1 MRFEKFEIGLFIITV
16 LSFLT
21 GIFLYK
27 KMPETMASH
36 WNLYGEVDGY
46 LPRFWG
52 VFIIPLLLVGLTC
65 LYILIP
71 RLAQLKE
78 NIQSFIDYYYI
89 FAIFTLVFFYGIY
102 IQVLLWNLGIEIS
115 FFVTL
120 PFGVGLLYF
129 YLGILCENTKRN
141 GFIGIRTPWTIRSD
155 CVWKET
161 NRFGGKMLKL
171 CGFLSFWGIIFNKYA
186 FFLMIIPIVLT
197 GIISSF
203 YSYIL
208 YQRKKI

>member
-1 MRFEKFEIGLFIITV
+1 MRFEKFEIGLFIITI

-186 FFLMIIPIVLT
+186 FF
-197 GIISSF
+197 
-203 YSYIL
+203 
-208 YQRKKI
+208 